1 MLFPEMT
8 ENLDIRSYVNP
19 HPHFAAAGQME
30 RLSDGETYV
39 EDKSGKIIDAV
50 IASVRRDRRS
60 IVQVDELFL
69 LAPVIGTP
77 NKRRRSLAE
86 RIEAIK
92 AAGGVV
98 RERSSGL
105 QCGQAGFS
113 KAIVR
118 ATEMISNSGRG
129 QAGRTKSGRPS
140 RELTKEQKEAVE
152 RIWTS
157 RRYQTRT
164 EAIAAIH
171 ALGIRVSKTYLY
183 GTFGIPEKPALD
195 PSEVAKIGKQKPF
208 RQRKQYVYFIRNGN
222 TVKIGHSHSPH
233 KRMAD
238 MRTANHAKLEMLAIT
253 DGGRMREKVLHKKFA
268 KLRLSGE
275 WFTLAPE
282 ITKYISGLKRRKTT

>member
-8 ENLDIRSYVNP
+8 EKPDIRSYVNA
-19 HPHFAAAGQME
+19 HPRYAAAGQME
-30 RLSDGETYV
+30 RLSDGETYI

-77 NKRRRSLAE
+77 AKRRKLLAE

-98 RERSSGL
+98 REHSSGL
-105 QCGQAGFS
+105 ESCRAGFT
-113 KAIVR
+113 KALMR
-118 ATEMISNSGRG
+118 ASDMIANSGRG
-129 QAGRTKSGRPS
+129 QAGRSKSGRPS
-140 RELTKEQKEAVE
+140 RELTKEQKEAIE

-157 RRYQTRT
+157 RRYQTRS

-183 GTFGIPEKPALD
+183 ATFGIPEKPALD

-208 RQRKQYVYFIRNGN
+208 RQKRSYVYFIRNGN
-222 TVKIGHSHSPH
+222 TVKIGHSRAPH

-238 MRTANHAKLEMLAIT
+238 MRTSNHAKLEMLAIT
-253 DGGRMREKVLHKKFA
+253 DGGMPREKLLHKRFA
-268 KLRLSGE
+268 KFRISGE
-275 WFTLAPE
+275 WFNLVPE
-282 ITKYISGLKRRKTT
+282 ITKYIAGLKRRKTT

>member
-8 ENLDIRSYVNP
+8 EILDIRSYVNP
-19 HPHFAAAGQME
+19 HPRYAAAGQME
-30 RLSDGETYV
+30 RLSDGEMYV
-39 EDKSGKIIDAV
+39 EDKTGKVIDAA
-50 IASVRRDRRS
+50 IASVRESLRS
-60 IVQVDELFL
+60 VIQVDELFL

-77 NKRRRSLAE
+77 GKRRKLLAE
-86 RIEAIK
+86 RVDAIK
-92 AAGGVV
+92 ERGGIV
-98 RERSSGL
+98 REKSSGVES
-105 QCGQAGFS
+105 CQAGFT
-113 KAIVR
+113 KALMR
-118 ATEMISNSGRG
+118 ASDMIANSGRG

-208 RQRKQYVYFIRNGN
+208 RQRKQFVYFIRNGN

-233 KRMAD
+233 KRMAA

-253 DGGRMREKVLHKKFA
+253 DGGTMRERVLHKKFT
-268 KLRLSGE
+268 KFRLSGE

-282 ITKYISGLKRRKTT
+282 IAKYISGLKRRKTT

>member
-77 NKRRRSLAE
+77 NKRRRALAE

-113 KAIVR
+113 RAIVR

-195 PSEVAKIGKQKPF
+195 PSEVAKIGKQ
-208 RQRKQYVYFIRNGN
+208 RMTRRRTYVYFIRNGN

-233 KRMAD
+233 KRMAS

-253 DGGRMREKVLHKKFA
+253 DGGAMRERVLHKRFA
-268 KLRLSGE
+268 KFRLSGE
-275 WFTLAPE
+275 WFTLAPD

>member
-1 MLFPEMT
+1 M
-8 ENLDIRSYVNP
+8 D
-19 HPHFAAAGQME
+19 
-30 RLSDGETYV
+30 RLSDGEMYV
-39 EDKSGKIIDAV
+39 EDKSGKIIEAV
-50 IASVRRDRRS
+50 IASIRRQLRS
-60 IVQVDELFL
+60 VIQVDELFL

-77 NKRRRSLAE
+77 TKRRRALAE

-92 AAGGVV
+92 AAGGFV

-105 QCGQAGFS
+105 QSGQAGFS

-152 RIWTS
+152 QIWTS

-195 PSEVAKIGKQKPF
+195 PFEVAKIGNKKPF
-208 RQRKQYVYFIRNGN
+208 RQRKLFVYFIRNGN
-222 TVKIGHSHSPH
+222 TIKIGHSHAPN
-233 KRMAD
+233 KRMKD
-238 MRTANHAKLEMLAIT
+238 MQTSCHAKLEMLAIT

-282 ITKYISGLKRRKTT
+282 IIKYISGLKRRKTT